1 MAASQDRAVKYDWG
15 SKLGEAISRDWAVV
29 VNVLH
34 VVEFFLD
41 HVELWPV
48 AGQ

>member
-15 SKLGEAISRDWAVV
+15 SKLASAISRDWPVV
-29 VNVLH
+29 VSVLH
-34 VVEFFLD
+34 VVEFLLD
-41 HVELWPV
+41 YVELWPV